1 MDKSCYIPIIEIND
15 DGKLLD
21 VEKWAVSI
29 RYHGAFEEAEKA
41 IEIALQ
47 KYCEDNNCQI
57 KEKNT
62 YSTQEATNGFNLSVI
77 AFVEK
82 I

>member
-29 RYHGAFEEAEKA
+29 RYHGVLAKAEEA
-41 IEIALQ
+41 IEIALH
-47 KYCEDNNCQI
+47 KYCDDNN
-57 KEKNT
+57 
-62 YSTQEATNGFNLSVI
+62 
-77 AFVEK
+77 
-82 I
+82 